1 MIHERPLRRVLYGG
15 TFDPVHSAHVTVAEA
30 AGKLLAAD
38 VVSLVPSAD
47 PPHKSAG
54 PYASAQ
60 HRLEMVRRAV
70 AGHPLL
76 DVLDVE
82 VRRGG
87 TSYTI
92 DTVEHLLAGPC
103 AGESLMLLLGQD
115 ALELLPSWHRAQDLV
130 GLVPIAI
137 APRAGSPEPD
147 WATLTE
153 HFGETFVTSLRKR
166 VLATPREDISS
177 TGIRDRMAA
186 GKTIRCWVP
195 DPVADYIEEHG
206 LYARDEPGAGA
217 PPASAG
223 A

>member
-30 AGKLLAAD
+30 AGNLLAAD
-38 VVSLVPSAD
+38 VVSFVPSAD

-54 PYASAQ
+54 PHASAR

-92 DTVEHLLAGPC
+92 DTVENLLAGPC

-115 ALELLPSWHRAQDLV
+115 ALELLPAWHRAADLV
-130 GLVPIAI
+130 RLVPIAV
-137 APRAGSPEPD
+137 APRIGSSVPD
-147 WATLTE
+147 WVTLTE
-153 HFGETFVTSLRKR
+153 HFGEAFVASLRGR
-166 VLATPREDISS
+166 ILATPREAISS
-177 TGIRDRMAA
+177 TGIRDRLAA
-186 GKTIRCWVP
+186 GKTVRCWVP
-195 DPVADYIEEHG
+195 DPVADYIAEHG
-206 LYARDEPGAGA
+206 LYARREPGTTETPG
-217 PPASAG
+217 PA
-223 A
+223 